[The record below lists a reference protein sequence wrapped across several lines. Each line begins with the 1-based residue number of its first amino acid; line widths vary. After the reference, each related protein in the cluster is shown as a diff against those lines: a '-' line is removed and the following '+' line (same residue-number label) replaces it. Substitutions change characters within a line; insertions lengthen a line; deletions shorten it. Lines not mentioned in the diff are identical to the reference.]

1 MTTEQF
7 VKETIKEHKQA
18 NKQLKN
24 TTTNI
29 PLTMLE
35 KNNINTEQFIK
46 LIKEQGYEID
56 YAKNIKGKYWKELWK
71 KVPNLVIYE
80 KTTIL

>member
-1 MTTEQF
+1 MTIEEF
-7 VKETIKEHKQA
+7 VNETIKEHKQA
-18 NKQLKN
+18 KKQLKN
-24 TTTNI
+24 ITTNI

-35 KNNINTEQFIK
+35 ENSISTEQFIQK
-46 LIKEQGYEID
+46 IKEQGYEID

-71 KVPNLVIYE
+71 KAPNLVIYE